1 MYFIF
6 IKMSGTPAQ
15 QKKQIMNA
23 VSLLQ
28 KFAKKGMVGSAPTA
42 MDAKRRKRTTGGKKT
57 TKKAGGKRRKS
68 SKK

>member
-1 MYFIF
+1 
-6 IKMSGTPAQ
+6 MSGTPAQ

-42 MDAKRRKRTTGGKKT
+42 MDARRRKRTTTGKKKSGGKK
-57 TKKAGGKRRKS
+57 KG
-68 SKK
+68 SKKSKK

>member
-1 MYFIF
+1 
-6 IKMSGTPAQ
+6 MSGTPAQ

-42 MDAKRRKRTTGGKKT
+42 MDARHRKRTTTGKKKSGGKK
-57 TKKAGGKRRKS
+57 KG
-68 SKK
+68 SKKSKK